1 MYAALLRLK
10 SLKMEQDQEATNV
23 KVKDEPIEG
32 EEYSEVKDGAAIK
45 KKRNES
51 QVCPDPVKSTL
62 NVKPAEKE
70 VVKKEPS
77 DKDNNVKKE
86 PTSDDEAKNYSTSGP
101 QNVPKQLENGTK
113 DLNENSKSSK
123 YEATVEDQKSS

>member
-1 MYAALLRLK
+1 
-10 SLKMEQDQEATNV
+10 MEQEATNV

-32 EEYSEVKDGAAIK
+32 VEYSEVKDGADIK

-62 NVKPAEKE
+62 NVKPAEKTEEE

-77 DKDNNVKKE
+77 DKDNNVKK
-86 PTSDDEAKNYSTSGP
+86 SLQVMMKLKIILLLNHKMFRNNLKMA
-101 QNVPKQLENGTK
+101 PKI
-113 DLNENSKSSK
+113 
-123 YEATVEDQKSS
+123 